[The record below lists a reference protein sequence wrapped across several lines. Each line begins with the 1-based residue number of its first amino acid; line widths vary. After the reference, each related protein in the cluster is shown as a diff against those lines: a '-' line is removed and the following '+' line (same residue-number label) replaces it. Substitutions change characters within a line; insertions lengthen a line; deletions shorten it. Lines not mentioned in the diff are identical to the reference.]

1 MNTSRRLGFTRLRPT
16 RTELRRGFTL
26 VELILTISII
36 IIIAA
41 SVFASI
47 DPVKRLNMARNSRRE
62 ADITILLDALK
73 AYQADNDGAAD
84 FIDNDKYS
92 VQIIGE
98 DPNCNV
104 SNCSSTLP
112 VSSPCKVQLTR
123 NGKTISEDDVI
134 PGQPPPAFR
143 RYLPSIPIDPRQEG
157 PDDTRYYVNIDNDGI
172 VTVGACDEEPEGRGG
187 TGTAP
192 VIEREL

>member
-1 MNTSRRLGFTRLRPT
+1 MKTSRRLGFTLI
-16 RTELRRGFTL
+16 
-26 VELILTISII
+26 ELILTISII

-41 SVFASI
+41 AVFASI

-73 AYQADNDGAAD
+73 AYQADNDGAAP
-84 FIDNDKYS
+84 FIDNDSAS

-98 DPNCNV
+98 NPNCNT

-112 VSSPCKVQLTR
+112 VSSPCKVQLTV
-123 NGKTISEDDVI
+123 NGKTQSTTFGAV
-134 PGQPPPAFR
+134 PAFR
-143 RYLPSIPIDPRQEG
+143 RYLPTIPVDPKQSG
-157 PDDTRYYVNIDNDGI
+157 AAPWNDSRYYVNIDNDGI
-172 VTVGACDEEPEGRGG
+172 VTVGACDEEPQGRGG